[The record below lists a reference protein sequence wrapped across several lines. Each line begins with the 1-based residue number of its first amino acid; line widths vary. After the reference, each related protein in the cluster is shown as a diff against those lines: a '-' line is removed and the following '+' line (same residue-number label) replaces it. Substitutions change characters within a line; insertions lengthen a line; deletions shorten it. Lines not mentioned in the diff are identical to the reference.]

1 MLTGSTWYEW
11 LSHNLF
17 VIASIIGVI
26 VVMGYFVYT
35 INRKKGRYRQ

>member
-1 MLTGSTWYEW
+1 MGSTLYEW

-26 VVMGYFVYT
+26 VVMVYFAYT
-35 INRKKGRYRQ
+35 ISRRKGRYRQ